1 MNALVVLPVLIPLAA
16 AVLAMA
22 VPRRPGL
29 QQAIGTLGPALQLIV
44 GLALLWRVRD
54 GTILVMEMGSW
65 SAPFGIVFVID
76 VLAAIMV
83 TLTGA
88 VGLAT
93 AIYSGA
99 RVDGQGRHWTYYPL
113 LNVLLMGV
121 AGAFST
127 GDLFN
132 LFVWFE
138 VLLIASF
145 VLLGLGGTRAQM
157 EGAIKYV
164 VLNLFSSALFL
175 AALGILYGLAGTVN
189 MADLAVK
196 LADTDRPGMVT
207 TVAMLFLVVFGIKGA
222 AFPLFFWL
230 PSSYHTPPSAVSA
243 LFAGLLTKVGVYALL
258 RTFTLIF
265 TQDTAYTHNL
275 LMALGAVTLIVGVL
289 GALAQRGYRRIMSF
303 LHISQVGFLLLGIA
317 FLTPLALAGVVFYIV
332 HHVFVMSNLFFLG
345 GLIHRLQGSFMLE
358 RLGGLARSHPALAVV
373 FLVPALSLAGIPPL
387 SGFWAKYLIVR
398 AGLEAEA
405 YVAVGVALVGSVLA
419 LTCIARLWTQLF
431 WKARPDDAPRAPAP
445 LAPAARLQAAVPVV
459 LLAAL
464 TLAIGLAPA
473 PLLDLAQTAAGQ
485 LAGPEGYIEAV
496 LGVQP

>member
-1 MNALVVLPVLIPLAA
+1 MSQAVVLPVLIPFAA
-16 AVLAMA
+16 AILAMA
-22 VPRRPGL
+22 VPRRPDV
-29 QQAIGTLGPALQLIV
+29 QRAIGTLGPALQLAV
-44 GLALLWRVRD
+44 GLGLLWRVHD
-54 GTILVMEMGSW
+54 GTILVMEMGGW
-65 SAPFGIVFVID
+65 QAPFGIVFVID

-99 RVDGQGRHWTYYPL
+99 NVDGTERHWTYYPL

-145 VLLGLGGTRAQM
+145 VLLGLGGSRFQM

-196 LADTDRPGMVT
+196 LADTDRPGIVT

-230 PSSYHTPPSAVSA
+230 PSSYHTPASAVSA
-243 LFAGLLTKVGVYALL
+243 LFAGLLTKVGVYALI
-258 RTFTLIF
+258 RSFTLIF
-265 TQDTAYTHNL
+265 TQDTAYTHSL
-275 LMALGAVTLIVGVL
+275 LMALAVLTMIVGVL
-289 GALAQRGYRRIMSF
+289 GALAQRNYRRTMSF
-303 LHISQVGFLLLGIA
+303 MHISQVGYLLLGLS

-345 GLIHRLQGSFMLE
+345 GLLQRLQGTSLVQRM
-358 RLGGLARSHPALAVV
+358 GGLARTQPILAIV
-373 FLVPALSLAGIPPL
+373 FLIPALSLGGVPPL
-387 SGFWAKYLIVR
+387 SGFWAKYVVVR

-405 YVAVGVALVGSVLA
+405 YVAVGAALLAGVLGLYA
-419 LTCIARLWTQLF
+419 VARLWTEVF
-431 WKARPDDAPRAPAP
+431 WKARPEDLPATP
-445 LAPAARLQAAVPVV
+445 MSKASAAQAVIPIVV
-459 LLAAL
+459 LAGI
-464 TLAIGLAPA
+464 TLLLGLMPG
-473 PLLDLAQTAAGQ
+473 PLMEIAQTAAGQ
-485 LAGPEGYIEAV
+485 LMDPTSYLDAV
-496 LGVQP
+496 LGVRP

>member
-1 MNALVVLPVLIPLAA
+1 MSQAVVLPVLIPMLAA
-16 AVLAMA
+16 ILAMA
-22 VPRRPGL
+22 VPRHPHIQRM
-29 QQAIGTLGPALQLIV
+29 IGTLGPALQFAV
-44 GLALLWRVRD
+44 GLGLLWRVRD
-54 GTILVMEMGSW
+54 GTILVMEMGAW
-65 SAPFGIVFVID
+65 QAPFGIVFVID

-83 TLTGA
+83 SLTGA

-99 RVDGQGRHWTYYPL
+99 DVDGTGRHWTYFPL

-145 VLLGLGGTRAQM
+145 VLLGLGGSRAQM
-157 EGAIKYV
+157 EGSIKYV

-175 AALGILYGLAGTVN
+175 AALGLLYGLAGTVN

-230 PSSYHTPPSAVSA
+230 PSSYHTPASPVSA
-243 LFAGLLTKVGVYALL
+243 LFAGLLTKVGVYALI
-258 RTFTLIF
+258 RSFTLIF
-265 TQDTAYTHNL
+265 TQDTAYTHGL
-275 LMALGAVTLIVGVL
+275 LMAVAVLTMLVGVL
-289 GALAQRGYRRIMSF
+289 GALAQRNYRRTMSF
-303 LHISQVGFLLLGIA
+303 MHISQVGYLLLGLS

-345 GLIHRLQGSFMLE
+345 GILQRIQGTSLVQRM
-358 RLGGLARSHPALAVV
+358 GGLARSQPLLAIV
-373 FLVPALSLAGIPPL
+373 FLIPALSLGGVPPL
-387 SGFWAKYLIVR
+387 SGFWAKFVVVR
-398 AGLEAEA
+398 AGLETES
-405 YVAVGVALVGSVLA
+405 YVAVAAALIAGVLGLYAA
-419 LTCIARLWTQLF
+419 ARLWTEVF
-431 WKARPDDAPRAPAP
+431 WKANPDDAPTGTP
-445 LAPAARLQAAVPVV
+445 LGKAAAMQAVIPVV
-459 LLAAL
+459 AMAAITLLL
-464 TLAIGLAPA
+464 GFLPG
-473 PLLDLAQTAAGQ
+473 PLMDLAQTAAGQ
-485 LAGPEGYIEAV
+485 LMGPEAYIEAV